1 MRGIK
6 NRESGKWK
14 KVAVFLVLLLVFS
27 VLLNSVR
34 KVYNKKKNAEIAL
47 ARMETEALEL
57 RERSEF
63 LKGALE
69 KLETRE
75 GIEFEIRKKLN
86 VAGAGESVAVI
97 VEEGPS
103 ASSSKLSASPWQKFK
118 NFFVELFE

>member
-103 ASSSKLSASPWQKFK
+103 TSSSKLSTSTWQKFK